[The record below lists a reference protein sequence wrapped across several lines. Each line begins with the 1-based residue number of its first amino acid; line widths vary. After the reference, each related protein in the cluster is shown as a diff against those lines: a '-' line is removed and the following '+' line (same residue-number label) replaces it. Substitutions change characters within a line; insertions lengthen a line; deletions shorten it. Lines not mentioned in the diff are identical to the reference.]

1 MISYALN
8 YSPQNQTFGQQF
20 LYDGV
25 HDFEHWKKEHPKV
38 DYSEYW
44 HGIRDAFVERNFN
57 AVERLTSDL
66 SKAPLKDIAN
76 MTAGMSDNLRVAQTI
91 ASQQAWEKVSNIAN
105 GTGTIMSI
113 DLETIG
119 DITTKHQGANGIN
132 VFKDYTG
139 VTEVGFHFRNYV
151 DGMMQ
156 PGSETF
162 TLAIGLNSQRAD
174 YVAKVVAAY
183 DNSGY
188 KALTETEQRLIDAL
202 STYGH
207 SENIFDVFTE
217 KEISAFGGKKF
228 TVLTDATEKSIA
240 DPLNKRAVH
249 LGYQHLRDM
258 WGGSDVNYAKRLSE
272 IQNATVNII
281 NQSMSSNTTAMI
293 SANSAFEATV
303 LSDWGVDPRAFMNN
317 SADLVYANTTIA
329 QANGISVYRMQNNAM
344 LSNGVTGNMP
354 ASVQNSAYAAGLGST
369 EYHHGGADAR
379 MQVDIATN
387 KMFRDEKSYSDS
399 ALDGID
405 KLKNRPTID
414 YEKSYFYLRNGQL
427 DKNKLD
433 HAVVDGKATH
443 SYSIRG
449 QYYKIDKEHSG
460 YTLFTPMGEG
470 AEEETVYVL
479 SMIDDNGTRIS
490 KQFATEQESLTWLT
504 DNSSVVDINKYSK
517 KRAHQREY
525 QTELTETDWG
535 RRMFDSVLNPNDTRI
550 TSGYE
555 EVNGFEGLKKYL
567 SIVSDIE
574 TQMAE
579 TGKTYYEI
587 VTADF
592 LKANGIKSNYQQR
605 AFNYT
610 YNKIQSEKSTLQD
623 IVSYIDNNMK
633 GANNLQ
639 KTVALR
645 DIRDSYIRHVEETL
659 GYTEYIPKPNKI
671 TISDALG
678 IDIKVGEEYKRVN
691 GDSVSSIQHDLNRI
705 FKNSSQKDIAE
716 SIEELGS
723 RGVLD
728 LDTAR
733 NIARNVRNNTTPRN
747 QYYNTIYGDI
757 AIALGKITEP
767 ISTYENPI
775 SFFNDLTTKGLTE
788 QQLTAI
794 KNKLFNPTIQ
804 ENILQLSETRFAKG
818 KKGSI
823 TLSQITDL
831 SNGSDGILKYIQADD
846 IIKKASS
853 IVFNISENPIFDSTL
868 NMIAKEL
875 NYTTNQTKLLK
886 EMFIAKS
893 DGEFKSYAINGRSD
907 LQSFIIAPSDA
918 NTSAFVLVTNQKHS
932 TKVAEKLSTSAIEDY
947 MKQNDLTYLSR
958 ADIAKIFEDDASVIE
973 LKKINRTSVAELST
987 IYGDAAQDIMPIF
1000 GDTQAQMST
1009 VNQGRTLEKFV
1020 TPSLNVYAD
1029 KNGVID
1035 GSIIEAGEDYLTAYR
1050 KTGARFLDAIS
1061 DDDFKKANKFITN
1074 SQNEVLKDLSSP
1086 SSYRGYN
1093 GVRTVNYNYNDISHA
1108 FYFDGQGLLDTL
1120 KLQVEDV
1127 VNKGDIDNPLY
1138 QLTKM
1143 IGLTTGDLQ
1152 DTSDY
1157 LSISQ
1162 AKTVLNSS
1170 GFNEFFAKNILTGN
1184 VLEDKLVSERISKFS
1199 NIKKEAFNKNILGMM
1214 IDEMHSSNNYGKGII
1229 DALEKI
1235 QKASPHMTQILS
1247 ESNVHKYMF
1256 SFLKPGEII
1265 DLGLMNSSM
1274 RPTYQQ
1280 VLNAIRFNP
1289 DSLNKTIMDELANGD
1304 VIVGPVSRTSI
1315 EQTILD
1321 TFGQTVTAPS
1331 GKLYNQEER
1340 IIMAPVKQMNDMDLA
1355 MRYLELDKEIA
1366 NSTDEKL
1373 VHAYELFKKEHMS
1386 LYEGKF
1392 FGAPMLHNQDPFTS
1406 SDVKKVRIE
1415 SLKQLQDNKTARD
1428 KIVEEW
1434 AALKWD
1440 DEAGWVP
1447 QRKITYGD
1455 TIAEIKGHKILWD
1468 GPDTYLS
1475 GEIIDEFINNGEA
1488 VITPANR
1495 MISDTKWML
1504 QQEKGTVH
1512 FTLIDDEFLARN
1524 PIFDDAEEALKYMQ
1538 QVFDKVSGYDD
1549 SIGYRPMF
1557 IANLSSYKH
1566 GTAIA
1571 PDSAFRVIVHE
1582 YEKAGELATLKD
1594 RLRKMEYFED
1604 WDFDI
1609 HDKILISN
1617 QRNAKGAD
1625 EAIQTLYESI
1635 MSGTSKVDRDIQQVF
1650 NSLNKNNIAYLE
1662 TQRMLN
1668 NEIMGS
1674 KVMMDERMTQAI
1686 RLREIERGFSGERS
1700 FENIYIDSLK
1710 DAVRRKDSIHK
1721 GYYEQGSMVHSNA
1734 VPELQQMYQLMDELA
1749 EDSINVSKMRHYAE
1763 GVEEQTKTILA
1774 IKDSLEYYVG
1784 GLDVNEKDVLK
1795 VNINDVL
1802 KNLPDKNITHQDLQD
1817 LIFYDN
1823 GKPSNFLMELAGDKN
1838 VTARSIYLDFG
1849 TTIKSSVQDNPKQ
1862 SFSGVLVPIFDVHTT
1877 VDDDI
1882 FFTKSQSSLVR
1893 FLNVYKESI
1902 DDINATTKISNAI
1915 EALYNSF
1922 AREMSPF
1929 DKDSL
1934 LYKTAGK
1941 ILLPHSAQSLAQ
1953 DEVAPIV
1960 QAMIDENTE
1969 TGKII
1974 MDSVRKEH
1982 EIRNAVANGDFSQI
1996 NTLDNI
2002 IIERKRALKTI
2013 ADRITSGDQSEE
2025 LFKLSGLSLIGEE
2038 YKGFEI
2044 INGKKYFA
2052 NAFEM
2057 NLKNMQRHGVD
2068 SGLIGYQLFE
2078 DAAFGSD
2085 SFTLTKFESNAR
2097 FDDYLRNAEDIK
2109 ERILY
2114 NLQREG
2120 INLEVSKFDDGK
2132 DLLRALNESITEDT
2146 SSSYMQKIYRSMSFI
2161 GEEYLQDVG
2170 IISREVWRPP
2180 VFSAQVPGRIFLN
2193 NTIGNNQIRA
2203 LTGGSTSAINN
2214 VDFDGDMYMMSFSLN
2229 GNGGLRTILEDSAL
2243 RQSYIESLKANNEII
2258 AKFIEEGEALKL
2270 DSLTDISY
2278 YRLQQLKKFDDL
2290 EYDSAITEWMTNN
2303 NIILPDG
2310 KELTESQLLK
2320 AAHSKELRDAYGRFS
2335 SKGNMLTNDNV
2346 ILASITARVRKDNIG
2361 SISTPNYKLRDTLL
2375 SIVDSIRNDALITE
2389 TERKASFEILQDL
2402 TSISSSKL
2410 LEITEQTSIDVK
2422 HIFDAIDIAQ
2432 TPKWAKGMSLLFGK
2446 DKEQGL
2452 QLMLEAVNKSTFNFK
2467 TQEELD
2473 DVFKTIINTDRK
2485 SLREEIEKL
2494 NTEFKALDITDIK
2507 RKQIEKQIAEK
2518 KFVLQFKA
2526 LYDAPDLEHAKDF
2539 HKYVLRNKNAS
2550 TRLVAEELLR
2560 IDELK
2565 EAGFFKGM
2573 KKGSVMDDMIELIK
2587 KASLDSRFHGNV
2599 NDIYFDVGSVANNAD
2614 MRTTAYIIKDIQ
2626 KGNVQIQEVSFDE
2639 NGIMKF
2645 HQTDWLSNKGNV
2657 NYKKLNELLDER
2669 FAVHVNA
2676 YEYVNN
2682 VLTREGTN
2690 LQVSRKKISKT
2701 FSDMILDKTNSSFD
2715 NFFKLSNTGK
2725 YGSSEYS
2732 FVSYHIKREAIQ
2744 NARELFDDYKYYASS
2759 VKNATGV
2766 EALIRDINDHI
2777 AKNYDAGKMYG
2788 LNESDIWYDTLAR
2801 KYITETLNISE
2812 QELLDAHNERIA
2824 LGSFDIDTYEAQKS
2838 FLNDNL
2844 YDIITSEKE
2853 LKESFD
2859 VLEDLRKNAV
2869 EAKIDLPEELE
2880 KTIASRTSTISTTI
2894 DNIKS
2899 LNNQTVRDVQ
2909 NTIYGL
2915 FKDTNQMDVKFRWND
2930 ATGKSV
2936 VGFGEYLGVSF
2947 SELSVSNINDI
2958 LSVNISQEALNAM
2971 SDKER
2976 YAYQTTQKLLTRY
2989 SKNHSND
2996 TVKGIVR
3003 SKIHDSVNVIT
3014 ENNAQFKNSF
3024 DIDFIRRTMNQ
3035 ASETQSKMKRKT
3047 LTDTL
3052 SNVKMPKLKTVGIAA
3067 ASLAALGVV
3076 NNLLHND
3083 KHKSPVSPEF
3093 SNDHNDPGFKNN
3105 SVESPQVAPP
3115 SKKTIYVDK
3124 PSGLQF
3130 KVSARTNNYISDVN
3144 NAKLIRLSNGGQANV
3159 YSQQDTSGVTDNWLA
3174 NKFAELTN

>member
-1 MISYALN
+1 MKSYAFN

-20 LYDGV
+20 LYDGI
-25 HDFEHWKKEHPKV
+25 HDFEHWKETHPKV

-76 MTAGMSDNLRVAQTI
+76 MTAGMSDNLRIAQTI
-91 ASQQAWEKVSNIAN
+91 SSKQAWEKVSNITN

-119 DITTKHQGANGIN
+119 DITTKHQGANSIN
-132 VFKDYTG
+132 ILKDYTG

-151 DGMMQ
+151 DGIMQ

-162 TLAIGLNSQRAD
+162 TLAIGLDSKRAE

-217 KEISAFGGKKF
+217 KEISAFGSKKF

-258 WGGSDVNYAKRLSE
+258 WGGNDTVYARKLAE
-272 IQNATVNII
+272 IQNATVDII
-281 NQSMSSNTTAMI
+281 NKSMASNTTAMI

-303 LSDWGVDPRAFMNN
+303 LSEWGVNPKDFMNN
-317 SADLVYANTTIA
+317 SADLIYANTTIA
-329 QANGISVYRMQNNAM
+329 QANGISVYDMQKNAI

-369 EYHHGGADAR
+369 EYHHGGGDAK

-387 KMFRDEKSYSDS
+387 KMFRDSKSYSDS
-399 ALDGID
+399 ALSSID
-405 KLKNRPTID
+405 TLKDRPTID

-433 HAVVDGKATH
+433 HAVVNGEATQ

-490 KQFATEQESLTWLT
+490 KQFVTEQESLTWLT
-504 DNSSVVDINKYSK
+504 DNSSVVDINQYTQSK
-517 KRAHQREY
+517 KRIRQREY
-525 QTELTETDWG
+525 QAELTETDWG
-535 RRMFDSVLNPNDTRI
+535 RRMFDGFFNPNDTRI
-550 TSGYE
+550 SSGYE
-555 EVNGFEGLKKYL
+555 EVNGFNGLEDYL
-567 SIVSDIE
+567 KTISEIE

-579 TGKTYYEI
+579 TGSTFDEI
-587 VTADF
+587 VTKDF
-592 LKANGIKSNYQQR
+592 LTSHGIKSNYQQR
-605 AFNYT
+605 AFRHT
-610 YNKIQSEKSTLQD
+610 YDKIQSEKSTLTD
-623 IVSYIDNNMK
+623 IVNYINNNMPN
-633 GANNLQ
+633 ANNLQ
-639 KTVALR
+639 KTVAFR
-645 DIRDSYIRHVEETL
+645 DIRNGYIDHIENIL
-659 GYTEYIPKPNKI
+659 GYSRYTPKSEDI
-671 TISDALG
+671 LISDALG
-678 IDIKVGEEYKRVN
+678 IDIRIGENEYKRVN
-691 GDSVSSIQHDLNRI
+691 GDSVSSIQRDLNRI
-705 FKNSSQKDIAE
+705 FKNVDQKDIAA
-716 SIEELGS
+716 SVEELGS

-747 QYYNTIYGDI
+747 QYYNTVYNEI
-757 AIALGKITEP
+757 AIALGKVTEP
-767 ISTYENPI
+767 ISSYESPI
-775 SFFNDLTTKGLTE
+775 SFLSNLEARGLTE
-788 QQLTAI
+788 QQIIAI
-794 KNKLFNPTIQ
+794 QNKLHNPTIQ
-804 ENILQLSETRFAKG
+804 EDILQLSETRFSKG
-818 KKGSI
+818 KGSI
-823 TLSQITDL
+823 TLSQITDSL
-831 SNGSDGILKYIQADD
+831 KGGSDSVLQYIQAND
-846 IIKKASS
+846 IVKQAT
-853 IVFNISENPIFDSTL
+853 NITFSTKENPIVESTL
-868 NMIAKEL
+868 NAIAKEL
-875 NYTTNQTKLLK
+875 NYTDSQTNLLK
-886 EMFIAKS
+886 EMFTAKKS
-893 DGEFKSYAINGRSD
+893 KDDFKSYAINGRKD

-932 TKVAEKLSTSAIEDY
+932 SKVAEKLSTSAVEDY
-947 MKQNDLTYLSR
+947 MKENNLTHLSR
-958 ADIAKIFEDDASVIE
+958 VDIAKIFEEDASVIE
-973 LKKINRTSVAELST
+973 LKKINRTDVAGLST

-1000 GDTQAQMST
+1000 GNTQAQMAT
-1009 VNQGRTLEKFV
+1009 VNQGQNLEKFI

-1029 KNGVID
+1029 KDGVID
-1035 GSIIEAGEDYLTAYR
+1035 GNIVEAGEDYLTAYR
-1050 KTGARFLDAIS
+1050 KTGERFLDAVT
-1061 DDDFKKANKFITN
+1061 DDDFKKANKLITN

-1120 KLQVEDV
+1120 KLQIEDV

-1138 QLTKM
+1138 QLTEM

-1152 DTSDY
+1152 STSDY
-1157 LSISQ
+1157 LSLSQ
-1162 AKTVLNSS
+1162 AKMVLNSS

-1184 VLEDKLVSERISKFS
+1184 VLKDKLVSERISNFS

-1214 IDEMHSSNNYGKGII
+1214 IDEMHSSTNYGKGII

-1235 QKASPHMTQILS
+1235 QKASPYMTQILS

-1256 SFLKPGEII
+1256 SFLKPGEIV
-1265 DLGLMNSSM
+1265 DLGLINSSM

-1280 VLNAIRFNP
+1280 VLNAIRFDP
-1289 DSLNKTIMDELANGD
+1289 DALNKTIMEELSNGD

-1373 VHAYELFKKEHMS
+1373 VHAYEIFKKEHMS

-1406 SDVKKVRIE
+1406 SDVKKVKIKALE
-1415 SLKQLQDNKTARD
+1415 QIKGNKTARD

-1434 AALKWD
+1434 SAL
-1440 DEAGWVP
+1440 GWNYETNDWAP
-1447 QRKITYGD
+1447 LKKITYGD
-1455 TIAEIKGHKILWD
+1455 TLAEINGHKILWD

-1475 GEIIDEFINNGEA
+1475 GANIDDLIESGETI
-1488 VITPANR
+1488 ITPANR
-1495 MISDTKWML
+1495 MVSDTKWML

-1512 FTLIDDEFLARN
+1512 FTLIDDEFLTRN
-1524 PIFDDAEEALKYMQ
+1524 PIFDNAEEALNYMQ
-1538 QVFDKVSGYDD
+1538 QVFDKVSGYNED
-1549 SIGYRPMF
+1549 IGYRPMF

-1582 YEKAGELATLKD
+1582 YEKAGELSTLKD
-1594 RLRKMEYFED
+1594 KLRKMEYFED

-1625 EAIQTLYESI
+1625 EAIHQLYDSV
-1635 MSGTSKVDRDIQQVF
+1635 MQGTSDVDKGIQKIF
-1650 NSLNKNNIAYLE
+1650 NELNENNIAYLE

-1686 RLREIERGFSGERS
+1686 RLREIERGFSSERS

-1710 DAVRRKDSIHK
+1710 DAVRK
-1721 GYYEQGSMVHSNA
+1721 GYYTEGSMAKANA
-1734 VPELQQMYQLMDELA
+1734 VPELQQMYRLMDELA
-1749 EDSINVSKMRHYAE
+1749 NDSIHASKMKHYAE

-1784 GLDVNEKDVLK
+1784 GLDIDEKNVLK
-1795 VNINDVL
+1795 VNINNVL
-1802 KNLPDKNITHQDLQD
+1802 KNLPDKNISHQDLQD

-1849 TTIKSSVQDNPKQ
+1849 TTIKSSVKDNPKQ

-1877 VDDDI
+1877 VNDDI
-1882 FFTKSQSSLVR
+1882 FFTQSQSSLVR
-1893 FLNVYKESI
+1893 FLNVYKESL
-1902 DDINATTKISNAI
+1902 DDTNATTKISNAI
-1915 EALYNSF
+1915 EALYGSF

-1969 TGKII
+1969 IGKTI

-1982 EIRNAVANGDFSQI
+1982 EIRSAVANGNFSEI
-1996 NTLDNI
+1996 DNLDNI
-2002 IIERKRALKTI
+2002 IVERKEALKTI

-2038 YKGFEI
+2038 YKGFEEI
-2044 INGKKYFA
+2044 DGKKYFA

-2057 NLKNMQRHGVD
+2057 NLKNMERHGVD

-2085 SFTLTKFESNAR
+2085 NFTLTKFESNTR
-2097 FDDYLRNAEDIK
+2097 FDDYLRNSQDIK
-2109 ERILY
+2109 ERILT
-2114 NLQREG
+2114 NLQKEG

-2146 SSSYMQKIYRSMSFI
+2146 NASYMQKIYRSMSFL

-2180 VFSAQVPGRIFLN
+2180 VFSAQVPGRIYLN
-2193 NTIGNNQIRA
+2193 NSIGNNQIRA

-2229 GNGGLRTILEDSAL
+2229 GNGGLRTMLEDSAL
-2243 RQSYIESLKANNEII
+2243 RQSYMESLKANNDII

-2290 EYDSAITEWMTNN
+2290 EYNAGITEWIANN
-2303 NIILPDG
+2303 NIKLNETG
-2310 KELTESQLLK
+2310 ELTESQLLK

-2335 SKGNMLTNDNV
+2335 SKSNMLTNENV

-2375 SIVDSIRNDALITE
+2375 SIRNTIRDDVLISE
-2389 TERKASFEILQDL
+2389 AERKASFEILQDL

-2410 LEITEQTSIDVK
+2410 LEVTEQTSIDVK

-2432 TPKWAKGMSLLFGK
+2432 TPKWAKGMSLLFDK

-2452 QLMLEAVNKSTFNFK
+2452 KLMLEAVNKSTFK
-2467 TQEELD
+2467 YSTQEELD
-2473 DVFKTIINTDRK
+2473 DIFKTIINTDRNT
-2485 SLREEIEKL
+2485 LREEIEKL
-2494 NTEFKALDITDIK
+2494 NTEFKALNINDIK
-2507 RKQIEKQIAEK
+2507 RKQLEKQIAEK

-2573 KKGSVMDDMIELIK
+2573 KKGAVMDDMIELIK

-2599 NDIYFDVGSVANNAD
+2599 NDIYFDVGSVSNNND
-2614 MRTTAYIIKDIQ
+2614 MRTTAYIIKDIR

-2639 NGIMKF
+2639 KGIMQF
-2645 HQTDWLSNKGNV
+2645 HQTDWLSKEGDT
-2657 NYKKLNELLDER
+2657 NYKKLNKLLDER

-2682 VLTREGTN
+2682 ILTREGTD
-2690 LQVSRKKISKT
+2690 LQVSRSKISKT
-2701 FSDMILDKTNSSFD
+2701 FSDMILDKTNGAFD
-2715 NFFKLSNTGK
+2715 NFFKLSNTNK

-2732 FVSYHIKREAIQ
+2732 FVSYHMKREAIQ
-2744 NARELFDDYKYYASS
+2744 NARELFEDYKYYASTA
-2759 VKNATGV
+2759 KNATGV
-2766 EALIRDINDHI
+2766 DALIRDINNHI
-2777 AKNYDAGKMYG
+2777 ANNYDSGKMYG
-2788 LNESDIWYDTLAR
+2788 INESGIWYDALVR
-2801 KYITETLNISE
+2801 KYITENLNISE
-2812 QELLDAHNERIA
+2812 QGLLDAHNERIA
-2824 LGSFDIDTYEAQKS
+2824 LSSFDIDAYEAQKS

-2844 YDIITSEKE
+2844 YDIISSEKE
-2853 LKESFD
+2853 LNESFD
-2859 VLEDLRKNAV
+2859 ALENIRKAAV
-2869 EAKIDLPEELE
+2869 ESKIDLPEGFE
-2880 KTIASRTSTISTTI
+2880 KTIADRNSTINTTI

-2899 LNNQTVRDVQ
+2899 LNNQTIKQVQ
-2909 NTIYGL
+2909 NTVYGL
-2915 FKDTNQMDVKFRWND
+2915 FKDTTQMDIKFKWD
-2930 ATGKSV
+2930 SATEKSV
-2936 VGFGEYLGVSF
+2936 VGFGEYLGIDFGS
-2947 SELSVSNINDI
+2947 LSVNNINDI
-2958 LSVNISQEALNAM
+2958 LSVNMSQEALNAM
-2971 SDKER
+2971 SEKER
-2976 YAYQTTQKLLTRY
+2976 YAFQTTQKLLTQYR
-2989 SKNHSND
+2989 KNHSND
-2996 TVKGIVR
+2996 AVEGVIRK
-3003 SKIHDSVNVIT
+3003 KIHDSVNVIT
-3014 ENNAQFKNSF
+3014 EKNAQFRNSF
-3024 DIDFIRRTMNQ
+3024 DIDFIRKTMNQ

-3052 SNVKMPKLKTVGIAA
+3052 SNIKMPKLKTVGIAA

-3076 NNLLHND
+3076 NNLLHSD

-3144 NAKLIRLSNGGQANV
+3144 NAKLIRLSNGGQVNV